1 MHSSPVSPLSVLSR
15 RLLRAAVLGSSSVLA
30 LGAAVS
36 CADDSAVIASPAPV
50 SAPAR
55 TRAPAGPPAVDG
67 GAVAPAPE
75 LPPVD
80 VAGRVVD
87 DAANAVVGRS
97 IVIVDRRGMREE
109 VLTDEG
115 GGFHAGAVSP
125 PYDVLVD
132 AAPSGAVTTPLVFLG
147 LVRPDPRLEVFERQ
161 GPVTRAAPQTVH
173 VGVKLPRCRD
183 ADAGCWISVVTSSP
197 SGSGGTAG
205 SYVEGT
211 EDAAFDVEHAFRT
224 AAVGAGETI
233 DVHVLIGDAD
243 YTQYAYAHVVGL
255 APKPG
260 APTDAGVVIPT
271 PVPTSEPVSI
281 AAAMNGAPDG
291 WEWTLASEL
300 ELAGGTTLALRYE
313 FSTTS
318 AMRLPLLPGAT
329 WHVGA
334 WVQHPPTPD
343 RPWFHRSAQ
352 VWSGTLPLSTTNI
365 ALDVPAVP
373 EPLRP
378 SIEGAFSRRARALV
392 WDARAP
398 ALASVVLVDL
408 ATGQQR
414 FRAFTADPL
423 VSLRRL
429 EALGLPRIAQGA
441 HVLDLTTTPG
451 ATVDELTDPDDL
463 HRRDRFDVHVAGGST
478 YQRFQFVVTR

>member
-1 MHSSPVSPLSVLSR
+1 MPSSPASHVLSPVFSR
-15 RLLRAAVLGSSSVLA
+15 VLA
-30 LGAAVS
+30 LAALIPVAAAIS
-36 CADDSAVIASPAPV
+36 CADDSAVVAPPPV
-50 SAPAR
+50 AAPAR
-55 TRAPAGPPAVDG
+55 TRAPAGAAAP
-67 GAVAPAPE
+67 GADAGAPAPQ
-75 LPPVD
+75 LPAVD

-109 VLTDEG
+109 VMTDEG

-132 AAPSGAVTTPLVFLG
+132 AAPSGAVTTPLVFFG
-147 LVRPDPRLEVFERQ
+147 LVRADPHLEVFEAQ
-161 GPVTRAAPQTVH
+161 GPVTHPAPQTVH

-197 SGSGGTAG
+197 NGGGGTAG

-211 EDAAFDVEHAFRT
+211 ADAAFDLEHAWRSP
-224 AAVGAGETI
+224 AVDPNETI
-233 DVHVLIGDAD
+233 DVHVLVGDAE
-243 YTQYAYAHVVGL
+243 YTQYAYGHVVGL
-255 APKPG
+255 APKAG
-260 APTDAGVVIPT
+260 AAMDAGVVIPV
-271 PVPTSEPVSI
+271 PVPASEPVSV
-281 AAAMNGAPDG
+281 AAGMNGAPDG

-352 VWSGTLPLSTTNI
+352 AWSGTLPLSTTNI

-378 SIEGAFSRRARALV
+378 TIEGAFSRRARAFV
-392 WDARAP
+392 WDDHAP

-414 FRAFTADPL
+414 FRAFTTEPQL
-423 VSLRRL
+423 SLRRL
-429 EALGLPRIAQGA
+429 EALGVRRIAQGA

-463 HRRDRFDVHVAGGST
+463 HRRDRFDVHVTGGST
-478 YQRFQFVVTR
+478 YQRFQFVVTP